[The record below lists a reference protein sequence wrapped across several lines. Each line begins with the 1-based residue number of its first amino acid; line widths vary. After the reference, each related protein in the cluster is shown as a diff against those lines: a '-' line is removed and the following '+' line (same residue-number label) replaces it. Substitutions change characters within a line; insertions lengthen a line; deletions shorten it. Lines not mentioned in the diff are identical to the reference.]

1 MYKLN
6 QNSIIRLSDN
16 ACIPLDPANT
26 DYTEF
31 LKWES
36 EGNTPE
42 PADIPPPPTTDE
54 IIKSFTDAIQARLDT
69 FTQTRG
75 YDGILS
81 ACTYGTSTNQKFA
94 AEGAYC
100 VSARDATW
108 AKCYEILSD
117 VQAEV
122 RPMPTLDEI
131 VAELPV
137 LAWPV

>member
-1 MYKLN
+1 MALHKDP
-6 QNSIIRLSDN
+6 QGSIHDDMDGAALQYLPAGCVEITEAEAEAIRQ
-16 ACIPLDPANT
+16 AAI
-26 DYTEF
+26 
-31 LKWES
+31 
-36 EGNTPE
+36 
-42 PADIPPPPTTDE
+42 IPPTTAE

-69 FTQTRG
+69 FAQTRG

-81 ACTYGTSTNQKFA
+81 ACTYVTSTNPKFS

-100 VSARDATW
+100 VTSRDDTW
-108 AKCYEILSD
+108 AKCYEILGE

-137 LAWPV
+137 LAWPK